1 MKRYLFILVLSLM
14 TVISFPINNS
24 FAATEPLSEE
34 VFQWV
39 QATPR
44 SSYYFNKDAMTY
56 EIGADGYADTNIL
69 IVPTVR
75 LFDNMQIQ
83 DVIMKRQWRN
93 LSTYRFDEL
102 SGVAEYLR
110 INIKDKTVEYTD
122 VSVQS
127 SKIIF
132 TLSQELDDDY
142 MGVVFV
148 NNITISDFIDSFYKE
163 FTSHAHLSN
172 SLEGIVSH
180 SSLKDRFKNNNL
192 IYYKDVNTVNYEHP
206 QFLNREGYNASVPEV
221 FKNAMLG
228 DLVLSAKLTSV
239 ASATEYESINKDSN
253 AIVFNNITH

>member
-34 VFQWV
+34 IFQWV

-56 EIGADGYADTNIL
+56 EIGADGIADTNIL

-110 INIKDKTVEYTD
+110 INIKDKTVEYTEC
-122 VSVQS
+122 VY
-127 SKIIF
+127 
-132 TLSQELDDDY
+132 LDQGY
-142 MGVVFV
+142 
-148 NNITISDFIDSFYKE
+148 
-163 FTSHAHLSN
+163 N
-172 SLEGIVSH
+172 SL
-180 SSLKDRFKNNNL
+180 
-192 IYYKDVNTVNYEHP
+192 YVNYERP
-206 QFLNREGYNASVPEV
+206 TQNMNTMSVKDVDYNFYQAILDYEKEHRKELLTKIIDQVNPE
-221 FKNAMLG
+221 
-228 DLVLSAKLTSV
+228 DLKAAGITLTK
-239 ASATEYESINKDSN
+239 EQKKKMKENKKQRR
-253 AIVFNNITH
+253 

>member
-110 INIKDKTVEYTD
+110 INIKDKTVEYTEC
-122 VSVQS
+122 VY
-127 SKIIF
+127 
-132 TLSQELDDDY
+132 LDQGY
-142 MGVVFV
+142 
-148 NNITISDFIDSFYKE
+148 
-163 FTSHAHLSN
+163 N
-172 SLEGIVSH
+172 SL
-180 SSLKDRFKNNNL
+180 
-192 IYYKDVNTVNYEHP
+192 YVNYERPTQNMNTMSVKDVDYNFYQAILDYEKEHRKELLTKIIDQVKP
-206 QFLNREGYNASVPEV
+206 EDFRIRNFLPLFLQEQIHQSGKPG
-221 FKNAMLG
+221 LP
-228 DLVLSAKLTSV
+228 
-239 ASATEYESINKDSN
+239 
-253 AIVFNNITH
+253 

>member
-56 EIGADGYADTNIL
+56 EIGADGFADTNIL

-110 INIKDKTVEYTD
+110 INIKDKTVEYTEC
-122 VSVQS
+122 
-127 SKIIF
+127 IY
-132 TLSQELDDDY
+132 LDQGY
-142 MGVVFV
+142 
-148 NNITISDFIDSFYKE
+148 
-163 FTSHAHLSN
+163 N
-172 SLEGIVSH
+172 SL
-180 SSLKDRFKNNNL
+180 
-192 IYYKDVNTVNYEHP
+192 YVNYERP
-206 QFLNREGYNASVPEV
+206 TQNMNTMSVKDVDYNFYQAILDYEKEHRKELLTKIIDQVKPEDLKAAGITLTKEQK
-221 FKNAMLG
+221 KNM
-228 DLVLSAKLTSV
+228 K
-239 ASATEYESINKDSN
+239 ENKKQRR
-253 AIVFNNITH
+253 

>member
-122 VSVQS
+122 CVY
-127 SKIIF
+127 
-132 TLSQELDDDY
+132 LDQGY
-142 MGVVFV
+142 
-148 NNITISDFIDSFYKE
+148 
-163 FTSHAHLSN
+163 N
-172 SLEGIVSH
+172 SL
-180 SSLKDRFKNNNL
+180 
-192 IYYKDVNTVNYEHP
+192 YVNYERP
-206 QFLNREGYNASVPEV
+206 TQNMNTMSVKDVDYNFYQAILDYEKEHRKELLTKIIDQVKPEDLKAAGITLTKEQK
-221 FKNAMLG
+221 KNM
-228 DLVLSAKLTSV
+228 K
-239 ASATEYESINKDSN
+239 ENKKQRR
-253 AIVFNNITH
+253 

>member
-44 SSYYFNKDAMTY
+44 SSYYFNKEAMTY

-110 INIKDKTVEYTD
+110 INIKDKTVEYTEC
-122 VSVQS
+122 VY
-127 SKIIF
+127 
-132 TLSQELDDDY
+132 LDQGY
-142 MGVVFV
+142 
-148 NNITISDFIDSFYKE
+148 
-163 FTSHAHLSN
+163 N
-172 SLEGIVSH
+172 SL
-180 SSLKDRFKNNNL
+180 
-192 IYYKDVNTVNYEHP
+192 YVNYERP
-206 QFLNREGYNASVPEV
+206 TQNMNTMSVKDVDYNFYQAILDYEKEHRKELLTKIIDQVKPEDLKAAGITLTKEQK
-221 FKNAMLG
+221 KNM
-228 DLVLSAKLTSV
+228 K
-239 ASATEYESINKDSN
+239 ENKKQRR
-253 AIVFNNITH
+253 

>member
-34 VFQWV
+34 IFQWV

-56 EIGADGYADTNIL
+56 EIGADGIADTNIL

-110 INIKDKTVEYTD
+110 INIKDKTVEYTEC
-122 VSVQS
+122 VY
-127 SKIIF
+127 
-132 TLSQELDDDY
+132 LDQGY
-142 MGVVFV
+142 
-148 NNITISDFIDSFYKE
+148 
-163 FTSHAHLSN
+163 N
-172 SLEGIVSH
+172 SL
-180 SSLKDRFKNNNL
+180 
-192 IYYKDVNTVNYEHP
+192 YVNYERP
-206 QFLNREGYNASVPEV
+206 TQNMNTMSVKDVDYNFYQAILDYEKEHRKELLTKIIDQVNPEDLKAAGITLTKEQK
-221 FKNAMLG
+221 KNM
-228 DLVLSAKLTSV
+228 K
-239 ASATEYESINKDSN
+239 ENKKQRR
-253 AIVFNNITH
+253 

>member
-56 EIGADGYADTNIL
+56 EIGADGIADTNIL

-110 INIKDKTVEYTD
+110 INIKDKTVEYTEC
-122 VSVQS
+122 VY
-127 SKIIF
+127 
-132 TLSQELDDDY
+132 LDQGY
-142 MGVVFV
+142 
-148 NNITISDFIDSFYKE
+148 
-163 FTSHAHLSN
+163 N
-172 SLEGIVSH
+172 SL
-180 SSLKDRFKNNNL
+180 
-192 IYYKDVNTVNYEHP
+192 YVNYERP
-206 QFLNREGYNASVPEV
+206 TQNMNTMSVKDVDYNFYQAILDYEKEHRKELLTKIIVQVKPEDLKAAGITLTKEQK
-221 FKNAMLG
+221 KNM
-228 DLVLSAKLTSV
+228 K
-239 ASATEYESINKDSN
+239 ENKKQRR
-253 AIVFNNITH
+253 

>member
-110 INIKDKTVEYTD
+110 INIKDKTVEYTEC
-122 VSVQS
+122 VY
-127 SKIIF
+127 
-132 TLSQELDDDY
+132 LDQGY
-142 MGVVFV
+142 
-148 NNITISDFIDSFYKE
+148 
-163 FTSHAHLSN
+163 N
-172 SLEGIVSH
+172 SL
-180 SSLKDRFKNNNL
+180 
-192 IYYKDVNTVNYEHP
+192 YVNYERP
-206 QFLNREGYNASVPEV
+206 TQNMNTMSVKDVDYNFYQAILDYEKEHRKELLTKIIDQVKPEDLKAAGITLTKEQK
-221 FKNAMLG
+221 KNI
-228 DLVLSAKLTSV
+228 K
-239 ASATEYESINKDSN
+239 ENKKQRR
-253 AIVFNNITH
+253 

>member
-34 VFQWV
+34 IFQWV

-56 EIGADGYADTNIL
+56 EIGADGIADTNIL

-83 DVIMKRQWRN
+83 DVIIKRQWRN

-110 INIKDKTVEYTD
+110 INIKDKTVEYTEC
-122 VSVQS
+122 VY
-127 SKIIF
+127 
-132 TLSQELDDDY
+132 LDQGY
-142 MGVVFV
+142 
-148 NNITISDFIDSFYKE
+148 
-163 FTSHAHLSN
+163 N
-172 SLEGIVSH
+172 SL
-180 SSLKDRFKNNNL
+180 
-192 IYYKDVNTVNYEHP
+192 YVNYERP
-206 QFLNREGYNASVPEV
+206 TQNMNTMSVKDVDYNFYQAILDYEKEHRKELLTKIIDQVNPE
-221 FKNAMLG
+221 
-228 DLVLSAKLTSV
+228 DLKAAGITLTK
-239 ASATEYESINKDSN
+239 EQKKKMKENKKQRR
-253 AIVFNNITH
+253 

>member
-110 INIKDKTVEYTD
+110 INIKDKTVEYTEC
-122 VSVQS
+122 VY
-127 SKIIF
+127 
-132 TLSQELDDDY
+132 LDQGY
-142 MGVVFV
+142 
-148 NNITISDFIDSFYKE
+148 
-163 FTSHAHLSN
+163 N
-172 SLEGIVSH
+172 SL
-180 SSLKDRFKNNNL
+180 
-192 IYYKDVNTVNYEHP
+192 YVNYERP
-206 QFLNREGYNASVPEV
+206 TQNMNTMSVKDVDYNFYQAILDYEKEHRKELLTKIIDQVKPE
-221 FKNAMLG
+221 
-228 DLVLSAKLTSV
+228 DLKAAGITLTK
-239 ASATEYESINKDSN
+239 EQKRI
-253 AIVFNNITH
+253 

>member
-110 INIKDKTVEYTD
+110 INIKDKTVEYTEC
-122 VSVQS
+122 VY
-127 SKIIF
+127 
-132 TLSQELDDDY
+132 LDQGY
-142 MGVVFV
+142 
-148 NNITISDFIDSFYKE
+148 
-163 FTSHAHLSN
+163 N
-172 SLEGIVSH
+172 SL
-180 SSLKDRFKNNNL
+180 
-192 IYYKDVNTVNYEHP
+192 YVNYERPTQNMHTMSVKDVD
-206 QFLNREGYNASVPEV
+206 YNFYQAILDYEKEHRKELLTKIIDQVKPEDLKAAGITLTKEQK
-221 FKNAMLG
+221 KNM
-228 DLVLSAKLTSV
+228 K
-239 ASATEYESINKDSN
+239 ENKKQRR
-253 AIVFNNITH
+253 

>member
-56 EIGADGYADTNIL
+56 EIGADGIADTNIL

-110 INIKDKTVEYTD
+110 INIEDKTVEYTEC
-122 VSVQS
+122 VY
-127 SKIIF
+127 
-132 TLSQELDDDY
+132 LDQGY
-142 MGVVFV
+142 
-148 NNITISDFIDSFYKE
+148 
-163 FTSHAHLSN
+163 N
-172 SLEGIVSH
+172 SL
-180 SSLKDRFKNNNL
+180 
-192 IYYKDVNTVNYEHP
+192 YVNYERP
-206 QFLNREGYNASVPEV
+206 TQNMNTMSVKDVDYNFYQAILDYEKEHRKELLTKIIDQVKPEDLKAAGITLTKEQK
-221 FKNAMLG
+221 KNM
-228 DLVLSAKLTSV
+228 K
-239 ASATEYESINKDSN
+239 ENKKQRR
-253 AIVFNNITH
+253 

>member
-14 TVISFPINNS
+14 TVISFPINYS

-110 INIKDKTVEYTD
+110 INIKDKTVEYTEC
-122 VSVQS
+122 VY
-127 SKIIF
+127 
-132 TLSQELDDDY
+132 LDQGY
-142 MGVVFV
+142 
-148 NNITISDFIDSFYKE
+148 
-163 FTSHAHLSN
+163 N
-172 SLEGIVSH
+172 SL
-180 SSLKDRFKNNNL
+180 
-192 IYYKDVNTVNYEHP
+192 YVNYERP
-206 QFLNREGYNASVPEV
+206 TQNMNTMSVKDVDYNFYQAILDYEKEHRKELLTKIIDQVKPEDLKAAGITLTKEQK
-221 FKNAMLG
+221 KNM
-228 DLVLSAKLTSV
+228 K
-239 ASATEYESINKDSN
+239 ENKKQRR
-253 AIVFNNITH
+253 

>member
-1 MKRYLFILVLSLM
+1 VKRYLFILVLSLM

-24 FAATEPLSEE
+24 FAAIEPLSEE

-56 EIGADGYADTNIL
+56 EIGADGDADTNIL

-110 INIKDKTVEYTD
+110 INIKDKTVEYTEC
-122 VSVQS
+122 VY
-127 SKIIF
+127 
-132 TLSQELDDDY
+132 LDQGY
-142 MGVVFV
+142 
-148 NNITISDFIDSFYKE
+148 
-163 FTSHAHLSN
+163 N
-172 SLEGIVSH
+172 SL
-180 SSLKDRFKNNNL
+180 
-192 IYYKDVNTVNYEHP
+192 YVNYERP
-206 QFLNREGYNASVPEV
+206 TQNMNTMSVKDVDYNFYQAILDYEKEHRKELLTKIIDQVKPEDLKAAGITLTKEQK
-221 FKNAMLG
+221 KNM
-228 DLVLSAKLTSV
+228 K
-239 ASATEYESINKDSN
+239 ENKKQRR
-253 AIVFNNITH
+253 

>member
-110 INIKDKTVEYTD
+110 INIKDKTVEYTEC
-122 VSVQS
+122 VY
-127 SKIIF
+127 
-132 TLSQELDDDY
+132 LDQGY
-142 MGVVFV
+142 
-148 NNITISDFIDSFYKE
+148 
-163 FTSHAHLSN
+163 N
-172 SLEGIVSH
+172 SL
-180 SSLKDRFKNNNL
+180 
-192 IYYKDVNTVNYEHP
+192 YVNYERP
-206 QFLNREGYNASVPEV
+206 TQNMNTMSVKDVDYNFYQAILDYEKEHRKELLTKIIDQVKPE
-221 FKNAMLG
+221 
-228 DLVLSAKLTSV
+228 DLKAAGIILTK
-239 ASATEYESINKDSN
+239 EQKKI
-253 AIVFNNITH
+253 

>member
-34 VFQWV
+34 VFQWA

-110 INIKDKTVEYTD
+110 INIKDKTVECTECVY
-122 VSVQS
+122 
-127 SKIIF
+127 
-132 TLSQELDDDY
+132 LDQGY
-142 MGVVFV
+142 
-148 NNITISDFIDSFYKE
+148 
-163 FTSHAHLSN
+163 N
-172 SLEGIVSH
+172 SL
-180 SSLKDRFKNNNL
+180 
-192 IYYKDVNTVNYEHP
+192 YVNYERP
-206 QFLNREGYNASVPEV
+206 TQNMNTMSVKDVDYNFYQAILDYEKEHRKELLTKIIDQVKPEDLKAAGITLTKEQK
-221 FKNAMLG
+221 KNM
-228 DLVLSAKLTSV
+228 K
-239 ASATEYESINKDSN
+239 ENKKQRR
-253 AIVFNNITH
+253 

>member
-56 EIGADGYADTNIL
+56 EIGADGDADTNIL
-69 IVPTVR
+69 IAPTVR

-110 INIKDKTVEYTD
+110 INIKDKTVEYTEC
-122 VSVQS
+122 VY
-127 SKIIF
+127 
-132 TLSQELDDDY
+132 LDQGY
-142 MGVVFV
+142 
-148 NNITISDFIDSFYKE
+148 
-163 FTSHAHLSN
+163 N
-172 SLEGIVSH
+172 SL
-180 SSLKDRFKNNNL
+180 
-192 IYYKDVNTVNYEHP
+192 YVNYERP
-206 QFLNREGYNASVPEV
+206 TQNMNTMSVKDVDYNFYQAILDYEKEHRKELLTKIIDQVKPEDLKAAGITLTKEQK
-221 FKNAMLG
+221 KNM
-228 DLVLSAKLTSV
+228 K
-239 ASATEYESINKDSN
+239 ENKKQRR
-253 AIVFNNITH
+253 

>member
-39 QATPR
+39 QAPPR

-110 INIKDKTVEYTD
+110 INIKDKTVEYTEC
-122 VSVQS
+122 VY
-127 SKIIF
+127 
-132 TLSQELDDDY
+132 LDQGY
-142 MGVVFV
+142 
-148 NNITISDFIDSFYKE
+148 
-163 FTSHAHLSN
+163 N
-172 SLEGIVSH
+172 SL
-180 SSLKDRFKNNNL
+180 
-192 IYYKDVNTVNYEHP
+192 YVNYERP
-206 QFLNREGYNASVPEV
+206 TQNMNTMSVKDVDYNFYQAILDYEKEHRKELLTKIIDQVKPEDLKAAGITLTKEQK
-221 FKNAMLG
+221 KNM
-228 DLVLSAKLTSV
+228 K
-239 ASATEYESINKDSN
+239 ENKKQRR
-253 AIVFNNITH
+253 

>member
-34 VFQWV
+34 IFQWV

-56 EIGADGYADTNIL
+56 EIGADGIADTNIL

-110 INIKDKTVEYTD
+110 INIKDKTVEYTEC
-122 VSVQS
+122 VY
-127 SKIIF
+127 
-132 TLSQELDDDY
+132 LDQGY
-142 MGVVFV
+142 
-148 NNITISDFIDSFYKE
+148 
-163 FTSHAHLSN
+163 N
-172 SLEGIVSH
+172 SL
-180 SSLKDRFKNNNL
+180 
-192 IYYKDVNTVNYEHP
+192 YVNYERP
-206 QFLNREGYNASVPEV
+206 TQNMNIMSVRDVDYNFYQAILDYEKEHRKELLTKIIDQVKSE
-221 FKNAMLG
+221 
-228 DLVLSAKLTSV
+228 DLKAAGITLTK
-239 ASATEYESINKDSN
+239 EQKKKMKENKKQRR
-253 AIVFNNITH
+253 

>member
-34 VFQWV
+34 IFQWV

-56 EIGADGYADTNIL
+56 EIGADGIADTNIL

-110 INIKDKTVEYTD
+110 INIKDKTVEYTEC
-122 VSVQS
+122 VY
-127 SKIIF
+127 
-132 TLSQELDDDY
+132 LDQGY
-142 MGVVFV
+142 
-148 NNITISDFIDSFYKE
+148 
-163 FTSHAHLSN
+163 N
-172 SLEGIVSH
+172 SL
-180 SSLKDRFKNNNL
+180 
-192 IYYKDVNTVNYEHP
+192 YVNYERP
-206 QFLNREGYNASVPEV
+206 TQNMNTMSVKDVDYNFYQAILDYEKEHRKELLTKIIVQVKPEDLKAAGITLTKEQK
-221 FKNAMLG
+221 KNM
-228 DLVLSAKLTSV
+228 K
-239 ASATEYESINKDSN
+239 ENKKQRR
-253 AIVFNNITH
+253 

>member
-14 TVISFPINNS
+14 TVISFSINNS

-34 VFQWV
+34 IFQWV

-56 EIGADGYADTNIL
+56 EIGADGIADTNIL

-110 INIKDKTVEYTD
+110 INIKDKTVEYTEC
-122 VSVQS
+122 VY
-127 SKIIF
+127 
-132 TLSQELDDDY
+132 LDQGY
-142 MGVVFV
+142 
-148 NNITISDFIDSFYKE
+148 
-163 FTSHAHLSN
+163 N
-172 SLEGIVSH
+172 SL
-180 SSLKDRFKNNNL
+180 
-192 IYYKDVNTVNYEHP
+192 YVNYERP
-206 QFLNREGYNASVPEV
+206 TQNMNTMSVKDVDYNFYQAILDYEKEHRKELLTKIIDQVNPE
-221 FKNAMLG
+221 
-228 DLVLSAKLTSV
+228 DLKAAGITLTK
-239 ASATEYESINKDSN
+239 EQKKKMKENKKQRR
-253 AIVFNNITH
+253 

>member
-34 VFQWV
+34 IFQWV

-56 EIGADGYADTNIL
+56 EIGADGIADTNIL

-110 INIKDKTVEYTD
+110 INIKDKTVEYTEC
-122 VSVQS
+122 VY
-127 SKIIF
+127 
-132 TLSQELDDDY
+132 LDQGY
-142 MGVVFV
+142 
-148 NNITISDFIDSFYKE
+148 
-163 FTSHAHLSN
+163 N
-172 SLEGIVSH
+172 SL
-180 SSLKDRFKNNNL
+180 
-192 IYYKDVNTVNYEHP
+192 YVNYERPTQNMNTMSVKDVDYNFYQAILDYEKEHRKELLTKIID
-206 QFLNREGYNASVPEV
+206 QLNPEDLKAAGITLTKEQK
-221 FKNAMLG
+221 KNM
-228 DLVLSAKLTSV
+228 K
-239 ASATEYESINKDSN
+239 ENKKQRR
-253 AIVFNNITH
+253 

>member
-75 LFDNMQIQ
+75 LFDDMQIQ

-110 INIKDKTVEYTD
+110 INIKDKTVEYTEC
-122 VSVQS
+122 VY
-127 SKIIF
+127 
-132 TLSQELDDDY
+132 LDQGY
-142 MGVVFV
+142 
-148 NNITISDFIDSFYKE
+148 
-163 FTSHAHLSN
+163 N
-172 SLEGIVSH
+172 SL
-180 SSLKDRFKNNNL
+180 
-192 IYYKDVNTVNYEHP
+192 YVNYERP
-206 QFLNREGYNASVPEV
+206 TQNMNTMSVKDVDYNFYQAILDYEKEHRKELLIKIIDQVKPEDLKAAGITLTKEQK
-221 FKNAMLG
+221 KNM
-228 DLVLSAKLTSV
+228 K
-239 ASATEYESINKDSN
+239 ENKKQRR
-253 AIVFNNITH
+253 

>member
-110 INIKDKTVEYTD
+110 INIKDKTVEYTEC
-122 VSVQS
+122 VY
-127 SKIIF
+127 
-132 TLSQELDDDY
+132 LDQGY
-142 MGVVFV
+142 NFL
-148 NNITISDFIDSFYKE
+148 Y
-163 FTSHAHLSN
+163 
-172 SLEGIVSH
+172 
-180 SSLKDRFKNNNL
+180 
-192 IYYKDVNTVNYEHP
+192 VNYERP
-206 QFLNREGYNASVPEV
+206 TQNMNTMSVKDVDYNFYQAILDYEKEHRKELLTKIIDQVKPEDLKAAGITLTKEQK
-221 FKNAMLG
+221 KNM
-228 DLVLSAKLTSV
+228 K
-239 ASATEYESINKDSN
+239 ENKKQRR
-253 AIVFNNITH
+253 

>member
-34 VFQWV
+34 IFQWV

-56 EIGADGYADTNIL
+56 EIGADGIADTNIL

-110 INIKDKTVEYTD
+110 INIKDKTVEYTEC
-122 VSVQS
+122 VY
-127 SKIIF
+127 
-132 TLSQELDDDY
+132 LDQGY
-142 MGVVFV
+142 
-148 NNITISDFIDSFYKE
+148 
-163 FTSHAHLSN
+163 N
-172 SLEGIVSH
+172 SL
-180 SSLKDRFKNNNL
+180 
-192 IYYKDVNTVNYEHP
+192 YVNYERP
-206 QFLNREGYNASVPEV
+206 TQNMNTMSVKDVDYNFYQAILDNEKEHRKELLTKIIDQVNPE
-221 FKNAMLG
+221 
-228 DLVLSAKLTSV
+228 DLKAAGITLTK
-239 ASATEYESINKDSN
+239 EQKKKMKENKKQRR
-253 AIVFNNITH
+253 

>member
-34 VFQWV
+34 VFQWI

-110 INIKDKTVEYTD
+110 INIKDKTVEYTEC
-122 VSVQS
+122 VY
-127 SKIIF
+127 
-132 TLSQELDDDY
+132 LDQGY
-142 MGVVFV
+142 
-148 NNITISDFIDSFYKE
+148 
-163 FTSHAHLSN
+163 N
-172 SLEGIVSH
+172 SL
-180 SSLKDRFKNNNL
+180 
-192 IYYKDVNTVNYEHP
+192 YVNYERP
-206 QFLNREGYNASVPEV
+206 TQNMNTMSVKDVDYNFYQAILDYEKEHRKELLTKIIDQVKPEDLKAAGITLTKEQK
-221 FKNAMLG
+221 KNM
-228 DLVLSAKLTSV
+228 K
-239 ASATEYESINKDSN
+239 ENKKQRR
-253 AIVFNNITH
+253 

>member
-1 MKRYLFILVLSLM
+1 MKRYLFILALSLM

-56 EIGADGYADTNIL
+56 EIGADGYTDTNIL

-110 INIKDKTVEYTD
+110 INIKDKTVEYTEC
-122 VSVQS
+122 VY
-127 SKIIF
+127 
-132 TLSQELDDDY
+132 LDQGY
-142 MGVVFV
+142 
-148 NNITISDFIDSFYKE
+148 
-163 FTSHAHLSN
+163 N
-172 SLEGIVSH
+172 SL
-180 SSLKDRFKNNNL
+180 
-192 IYYKDVNTVNYEHP
+192 YVNYERP
-206 QFLNREGYNASVPEV
+206 TQNMNTMSVKDVDYNFYQVILDYEKEHRKELLTKIIDQVKPEDLKAAGITLTKEQK
-221 FKNAMLG
+221 KNM
-228 DLVLSAKLTSV
+228 K
-239 ASATEYESINKDSN
+239 ENKKQRR
-253 AIVFNNITH
+253 

>member
-34 VFQWV
+34 IFQWV

-56 EIGADGYADTNIL
+56 EIGADGIADTNIL

-110 INIKDKTVEYTD
+110 INIKDKTVEYTEC
-122 VSVQS
+122 VY
-127 SKIIF
+127 
-132 TLSQELDDDY
+132 LDQGY
-142 MGVVFV
+142 
-148 NNITISDFIDSFYKE
+148 
-163 FTSHAHLSN
+163 N
-172 SLEGIVSH
+172 SL
-180 SSLKDRFKNNNL
+180 
-192 IYYKDVNTVNYEHP
+192 YVNYERP
-206 QFLNREGYNASVPEV
+206 TQNINTMSVKDVDYNFYQAILDYEKEHRKELLTKIIDQVNPE
-221 FKNAMLG
+221 
-228 DLVLSAKLTSV
+228 DLKAAGITLTK
-239 ASATEYESINKDSN
+239 EQKKKMKENKKQRR
-253 AIVFNNITH
+253 

>member
-34 VFQWV
+34 IFQWV

-110 INIKDKTVEYTD
+110 INIKDKTVEYTEC
-122 VSVQS
+122 VY
-127 SKIIF
+127 
-132 TLSQELDDDY
+132 LDQGY
-142 MGVVFV
+142 
-148 NNITISDFIDSFYKE
+148 
-163 FTSHAHLSN
+163 N
-172 SLEGIVSH
+172 SL
-180 SSLKDRFKNNNL
+180 
-192 IYYKDVNTVNYEHP
+192 YVNYERP
-206 QFLNREGYNASVPEV
+206 TQNMNTMSVKDVDYNFYQAILDYEKEHRKELLTKIIDQVKPEDLKAAGITLTKEQK
-221 FKNAMLG
+221 KNM
-228 DLVLSAKLTSV
+228 K
-239 ASATEYESINKDSN
+239 ENKKQRK
-253 AIVFNNITH
+253 

>member
-56 EIGADGYADTNIL
+56 EIGADGDADTNIL

-110 INIKDKTVEYTD
+110 INIKDKTVEYTEC
-122 VSVQS
+122 VY
-127 SKIIF
+127 
-132 TLSQELDDDY
+132 LDQGY
-142 MGVVFV
+142 
-148 NNITISDFIDSFYKE
+148 
-163 FTSHAHLSN
+163 N
-172 SLEGIVSH
+172 SL
-180 SSLKDRFKNNNL
+180 
-192 IYYKDVNTVNYEHP
+192 YVNYERP
-206 QFLNREGYNASVPEV
+206 TQNMNTMSVKDVDYNFYQAILDYEKEHRKELLTKIIDQVKPEDLKAAGITLTKEQK
-221 FKNAMLG
+221 KNI
-228 DLVLSAKLTSV
+228 K
-239 ASATEYESINKDSN
+239 ENKKQRR
-253 AIVFNNITH
+253 

>member
-75 LFDNMQIQ
+75 LFDNMQMQ

-110 INIKDKTVEYTD
+110 INIKDKTVEYTEC
-122 VSVQS
+122 VY
-127 SKIIF
+127 
-132 TLSQELDDDY
+132 LDQGY
-142 MGVVFV
+142 
-148 NNITISDFIDSFYKE
+148 
-163 FTSHAHLSN
+163 N
-172 SLEGIVSH
+172 SL
-180 SSLKDRFKNNNL
+180 
-192 IYYKDVNTVNYEHP
+192 YVNYERP
-206 QFLNREGYNASVPEV
+206 TQNMNTMSVKDVDYNFYQAILDYEKEHRKELLTKIIDQVKPEDLKAAGITLTKEQK
-221 FKNAMLG
+221 KNM
-228 DLVLSAKLTSV
+228 K
-239 ASATEYESINKDSN
+239 ENKKQRR
-253 AIVFNNITH
+253 

>member
-14 TVISFPINNS
+14 TVINFPINNS

-56 EIGADGYADTNIL
+56 EIGADGDADTNIL

-110 INIKDKTVEYTD
+110 INIKDKTVEYTEC
-122 VSVQS
+122 VY
-127 SKIIF
+127 
-132 TLSQELDDDY
+132 LDQGY
-142 MGVVFV
+142 
-148 NNITISDFIDSFYKE
+148 
-163 FTSHAHLSN
+163 N
-172 SLEGIVSH
+172 SL
-180 SSLKDRFKNNNL
+180 
-192 IYYKDVNTVNYEHP
+192 YVNYERP
-206 QFLNREGYNASVPEV
+206 TQNMNTMSVKDVDYNFYQAILDYEKEHRKELLTKIIDQVKPEDLKAAGITLTKEQK
-221 FKNAMLG
+221 KNM
-228 DLVLSAKLTSV
+228 K
-239 ASATEYESINKDSN
+239 ENKKQRR
-253 AIVFNNITH
+253 

>member
-24 FAATEPLSEE
+24 FAATELLSEE

-110 INIKDKTVEYTD
+110 INIKDKTVEYTEC
-122 VSVQS
+122 VY
-127 SKIIF
+127 
-132 TLSQELDDDY
+132 LDQGY
-142 MGVVFV
+142 
-148 NNITISDFIDSFYKE
+148 
-163 FTSHAHLSN
+163 N
-172 SLEGIVSH
+172 SL
-180 SSLKDRFKNNNL
+180 
-192 IYYKDVNTVNYEHP
+192 YVNYERP
-206 QFLNREGYNASVPEV
+206 TQNMNTMSVKDVDYNFYQAILDYEKEHRKELLTKIIDQVKPEDLKAAGITLTKEQK
-221 FKNAMLG
+221 KNM
-228 DLVLSAKLTSV
+228 K
-239 ASATEYESINKDSN
+239 ENKKQRR
-253 AIVFNNITH
+253 

>member
-110 INIKDKTVEYTD
+110 INIEDKTVEYTEC
-122 VSVQS
+122 VY
-127 SKIIF
+127 
-132 TLSQELDDDY
+132 LDQGY
-142 MGVVFV
+142 
-148 NNITISDFIDSFYKE
+148 
-163 FTSHAHLSN
+163 N
-172 SLEGIVSH
+172 SL
-180 SSLKDRFKNNNL
+180 
-192 IYYKDVNTVNYEHP
+192 YVNYERP
-206 QFLNREGYNASVPEV
+206 TQNMNTMSVKDVDYNFYQAILDYEKEHRKELLTKIIDQVKPEDLKAAGITLTKEQK
-221 FKNAMLG
+221 KNM
-228 DLVLSAKLTSV
+228 K
-239 ASATEYESINKDSN
+239 ENKKQRR
-253 AIVFNNITH
+253 